1 MRDRESL
8 TTWGEEA
15 QNKEERNLYW
25 THEDMWNVQLVN
37 VYERRESLLLKFA
50 KKSLKLTQ
58 FKSLLPVKKQMHN
71 MKTRN
76 QQKFIVNSACTER
89 YKKSS
94 VPAMQR
100 VLNDLDKNFK
110 SVSESLY
117 PVTNEICQFG
127 SLVVKI

>member
-1 MRDRESL
+1 M
-8 TTWGEEA
+8 
-15 QNKEERNLYW
+15 
-25 THEDMWNVQLVN
+25 
-37 VYERRESLLLKFA
+37 
-50 KKSLKLTQ
+50 KK
-58 FKSLLPVKKQMHN
+58 
-71 MKTRN
+71 RN

-117 PVTNEICQFG
+117 PVTNEICQTG
-127 SLVVKI
+127 SLVEKI